1 LRAIEEKYALPNTYS
16 YSQEFLDYEL
26 YFVFMDETLLS
37 CGLSIV
43 AVFIVVVFITGS
55 LPITC
60 LVVLAILLVDLFL
73 VAIIFYWDLTFN
85 NVVVVNLVIA
95 IGLAVDYSA
104 HIAHSYL
111 TTEAPKELDN
121 SGKRKYKA
129 RKAISGMG
137 SSVFHG
143 AFSTFLAI
151 IALGG
156 AKSYIFVV
164 FFRLWLGIIVFGM
177 ANGFLLIPVILSFIG
192 PIGGHEAEA
201 QPALNQV
208 DQKNKSNKQSI
219 SDVEMAKGSEIG
231 SLSEQPN
238 SNMV

>member
-1 LRAIEEKYALPNTYS
+1 M
-16 YSQEFLDYEL
+16 LDYEL
-26 YFVFMDETLLS
+26 YFVFVDETLLS

-55 LPITC
+55 IPISI
-60 LVVLAILLVDLFL
+60 LVVIAILLVDLFL
-73 VAIIFYWDLTFN
+73 VAMIFYWDLTFN

-111 TTEAPKELDN
+111 ITVPPKDLVEN
-121 SGKRKYKA
+121 SEKRKYKA

-177 ANGFLLIPVILSFIG
+177 ANGFLLIPVILSYIG
-192 PIGGHEAEA
+192 PIGGHEENSE
-201 QPALNQV
+201 PAKSKM
-208 DQKNKSNKQSI
+208 DQQSTGKSENKSIN
-219 SDVEMAKGSEIG
+219 DMELAKVAQLGTLE
-231 SLSEQPN
+231 
-238 SNMV
+238 

>member
-1 LRAIEEKYALPNTYS
+1 MPGTYS

-26 YFVFMDETLLS
+26 YFVFVDETLLS

-43 AVFIVVVFITGS
+43 AVFFVVLFVTGS

-73 VAIIFYWDLTFN
+73 VALIHYWDLTFN

-104 HIAHSYL
+104 HIAHTYL
-111 TTEAPKELDN
+111 TVNPPADLEN
-121 SGKRKYKA
+121 SEKRRYKA

-151 IALGG
+151 VVLGS
-156 AKSYIFVV
+156 ARSYIFVV

-192 PIGGHEAEA
+192 PLGEHHDDQSESKT
-201 QPALNQV
+201 PTNKV
-208 DQKNKSNKQSI
+208 DESDKKKIKNDIEN
-219 SDVEMAKGSEIG
+219 AKTG
-231 SLSEQPN
+231 
-238 SNMV
+238 